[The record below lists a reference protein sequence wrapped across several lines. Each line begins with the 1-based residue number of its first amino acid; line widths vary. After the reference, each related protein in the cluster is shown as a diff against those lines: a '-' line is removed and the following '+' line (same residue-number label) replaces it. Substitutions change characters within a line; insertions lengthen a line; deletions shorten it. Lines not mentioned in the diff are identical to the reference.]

1 MRIFLPKYYM
11 HRVTNITLEHLAAWG
26 VTALFLDVDNTLST
40 HHGQQPLEGLYE
52 WLAVMKANSIRLL
65 ILSNSKQKRV
75 EPFAEKLGLEFISLS
90 CKPLPFGFWRGLRR
104 LGVKHKQV
112 ALVGDQL
119 FTDVLGGNLCGV
131 KTVRVEPILLEDKKS
146 FIIRRRL
153 EAKLLKKHF
162 KEQNH
167 GC

>member
-1 MRIFLPKYYM
+1 MRIFLPEYFK
-11 HRVTNITLEHLAAWG
+11 HRVTDITLDDLSAWG

-40 HHGQQPLEGLYE
+40 HHGQKPLEGLYE
-52 WLAVMKANSIRLL
+52 WLAVMKANGIRLL
-65 ILSNSKQKRV
+65 VLSNSKQKRV
-75 EPFAEKLGLEFISLS
+75 EPFAQKLGLEFISLS
-90 CKPLPFGFWRGLRR
+90 CKPLPFGFWRGLRH
-104 LGVKHKQV
+104 LGANRKQV

-153 EAKLLKKHF
+153 EAKILKKHN
-162 KEQNH
+162 KEQNY